1 MLSNSLRA
9 INFNIC
15 NIREIQEVL
24 NDVNEQLSDLMFSE
38 TFKDDDSKKYQIHK
52 IKIFIQRN
60 SIYSI
65 TLQLVSLKF
74 FKCLFLQLG
83 TSRTPSPTMAMVV
96 HHNM

>member
-1 MLSNSLRA
+1 MISNGLRA

-60 SIYSI
+60 SIYSMPI
-65 TLQLVSLKF
+65 NELENYIKKLIIIIDYVIYE
-74 FKCLFLQLG
+74 
-83 TSRTPSPTMAMVV
+83 V
-96 HHNM
+96 